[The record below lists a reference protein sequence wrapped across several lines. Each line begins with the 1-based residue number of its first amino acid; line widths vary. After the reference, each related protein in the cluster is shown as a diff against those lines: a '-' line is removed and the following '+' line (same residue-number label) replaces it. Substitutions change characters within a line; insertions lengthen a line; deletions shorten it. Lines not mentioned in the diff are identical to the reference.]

1 MKITRLFAIVA
12 ALAGLLTASA
22 YSVHAAS
29 SGNLPAS
36 HPEALEEG
44 RVSCS
49 ECHEDQLKGVL
60 KPFANFNHS
69 TQFILNHK
77 FYAGQND
84 QLCSTCHKRSF
95 CNDCHVSKESM
106 KPALKYGDRPDRL
119 IPHRG
124 DYITHHKIDGK
135 MDPGSCYKCHGRA
148 NNEKCMGCH
157 H

>member
-1 MKITRLFAIVA
+1 MKLTRLVAIVA
-12 ALAGLLTASA
+12 ALAGLLTATV

-29 SGNLPAS
+29 DGNLPAS

-49 ECHEDQLKGVL
+49 ECHEDQIKGIL
-60 KPFANFNHS
+60 KPFTNFNHS

-84 QLCSTCHKRSF
+84 QLCATCHKRSF

-106 KPALKYGDRPDRL
+106 KPALKYGDRPDRM

-124 DYITHHKIDGK
+124 DYLTQHKIDGK
-135 MDPGSCYKCHGRA
+135 MDRGSCYKCHGRA
-148 NNEKCMGCH
+148 NNEKCMACH
-157 H
+157 R

>member
-1 MKITRLFAIVA
+1 MKLTRLIAIVA
-12 ALAGLLTASA
+12 ALAGLLTATV

-29 SGNLPAS
+29 DANLPAS

-49 ECHEDQLKGVL
+49 ECHEDKVKGIL
-60 KPFANFNHS
+60 KPFAAFNHS

-84 QLCSTCHKRSF
+84 QLCATCHKRSF
-95 CNDCHVSKESM
+95 CNDCHLSKENM
-106 KPALKYGDRPDRL
+106 KPALKYGDRPDRM

-124 DYITHHKIDGK
+124 DYMTQHKIDGK
-135 MDPGSCYKCHGRA
+135 MDRGSCYKCHGRA

-157 H
+157 R